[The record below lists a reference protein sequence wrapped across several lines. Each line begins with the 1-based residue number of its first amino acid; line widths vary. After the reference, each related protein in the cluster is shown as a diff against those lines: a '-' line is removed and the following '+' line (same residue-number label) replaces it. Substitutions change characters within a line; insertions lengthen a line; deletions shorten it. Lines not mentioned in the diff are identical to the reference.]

1 MHRAPEPRPAFWD
14 RIGALVSGPRS
25 WVLALV
31 VAAIGGALLGLI
43 PQTGADQQSPV
54 VLPPTAESARVAELL
69 KQFPG
74 GDNAPVL
81 LVITRSDGSVLSP
94 TDLASAQQAR
104 DRMAGLS
111 GVAPGP
117 PIPLLPAA
125 DGKAA
130 LAPLALTSDL
140 TGFELSDTVTALRD
154 AARDGLPDGVVANV
168 TGGPAFG
175 ADIANSFSGANV
187 TLLAVTGGVVA
198 LLLIVTYRS
207 PVLWLVPLLVIAF
220 ADRIAAVVG
229 AAVAE
234 AVGLGG
240 DGSTSG
246 ITSVLVFGAG
256 TNYALLLISRYR
268 EELRRT
274 EPPGRRQSATEPPGR
289 RQSAAADH
297 REALQTAV
305 RWAGPAIVASNAT
318 VVLALLTLL
327 LAKSP
332 TTRSLGVGAASGLV
346 VAAIFVLLV
355 LPPLLALFGPKL
367 FWPFIPRAD
376 GADLTTT
383 GAWHRVADWVSG
395 HAGRVATASIVGL
408 AVLATGIIGTP
419 IGLSLIDQ
427 FRVKADSVTG
437 FQNLADHFPSGQTDP
452 TRVIAPTENAD
463 AVAAAIQA
471 TPGVASVQPAG
482 VSETGLTQW
491 QVVLDAGPAT
501 PEAFTT
507 VDALRDSVRKAD
519 PQGLVGGTD
528 AQALD
533 TKRTAV
539 RDQKVI
545 IPAILIVVLAVLYLL
560 LRAALAPLVLI
571 GVTALSTLAAL
582 GLGSWVSIHLLGF
595 PALDNTTPLFSF
607 LFLVALG
614 VDYTIFLV
622 TRAKEE
628 TPMWGTR
635 GGIVRAV
642 SATGAVITSAG
653 LVLAAVFCVLG
664 VLPLIALTQLGIIVG
679 LGILLDTFV
688 VRTVVIPALFTLIG
702 PRIWWP
708 AFRPDDI
715 ERTDELPALRGAG
728 RHARGDDAGAPRRD
742 VRTIPTAPGRAR

>member
-1 MHRAPEPRPAFWD
+1 MHRAPEVRRPLWE
-14 RIGALVSGPRS
+14 RLGTLVAGRRS
-25 WVLALV
+25 WALALLV
-31 VAAIGGALLGLI
+31 TAIGGALLGLI
-43 PQTGADQQSPV
+43 PQSGADQQSPV
-54 VLPPTAESARVAELL
+54 VLPPTAESARVAQLV

-74 GDNAPVL
+74 GDTAPVL
-81 LVITRSDGSVLSP
+81 LVLTRRDGSDLSLE
-94 TDLASAQQAR
+94 DLAAAQEAR
-104 DRMAGLS
+104 DRMTRIT
-111 GVAPGP
+111 GVVPGP
-117 PIPLLPAA
+117 PVPPIPAT

-130 LAPLALTSDL
+130 LAPLGLKPDL
-140 TGFELSDTVTALRD
+140 NGFELSDTVTALRD
-154 AARDGLPDGVVANV
+154 AARDGLPEGLVASV

-175 ADIANSFSGANV
+175 ADIANSFAGANIN
-187 TLLAVTGGVVA
+187 LLAVTGGVVA
-198 LLLIVTYRS
+198 LLLIITYRS

-229 AAVAE
+229 GAVAE
-234 AVGLGG
+234 SSGMGG

-268 EELRRT
+268 EELRHN
-274 EPPGRRQSATEPPGR
+274 P
-289 RQSAAADH
+289 DH
-297 REALQTAV
+297 RTALATAV

-332 TTRSLGVGAASGLV
+332 TTRSLGIQAAAGLL
-346 VAAIFVLLV
+346 VAAVFVLLV

-367 FWPFIPRAD
+367 FWPFIPRV
-376 GADLTTT
+376 GGEELTTS
-383 GAWHRVADWVSG
+383 GAWHRVADWVSN
-395 HAGRVATASIVGL
+395 HAGRVATVSILTL
-408 AVLATGIIGTP
+408 AVLATGVIGTP
-419 IGLSLIDQ
+419 IGLPLIDQ

-437 FQNLADHFPSGQTDP
+437 FQTLADHFPSGQTDP
-452 TRVIAPTENAD
+452 ARVIARTENTE
-463 AVAAAIQA
+463 AVAAAIQS
-471 TPGVASVQPAG
+471 TPGIASVQPGG
-482 VSETGLTQW
+482 VSDTGLTQW
-491 QVVLDAGPAT
+491 QVVLNAAPAT
-501 PEAFTT
+501 PDAFTT
-507 VDALRDSVRKAD
+507 VDALRDSVRRAD
-519 PQGLVGGTD
+519 SQGLVGGTD

-539 RDQKVI
+539 RDQKAI
-545 IPAILIVVLAVLYLL
+545 IPAILVVVLAVLYLL
-560 LRAALAPLVLI
+560 LRAALAPLVLV
-571 GVTALSTLAAL
+571 GTTALSTLAAL
-582 GLGSWVSIHLLGF
+582 GMGSWVSIHLLGF
-595 PALDNTTPLFSF
+595 PALDNTTPLFAF

-628 TPMWGTR
+628 TPVWGTR

-702 PRIWWP
+702 
-708 AFRPDDI
+708 
-715 ERTDELPALRGAG
+715 
-728 RHARGDDAGAPRRD
+728 
-742 VRTIPTAPGRAR
+742 